1 MMNIIIVLNVKNFPA
16 KNALPIMSVSTVYA
30 KIATMNP
37 IVVFVVTVTKKS
49 KQIKKIEQDLQLKR
63 NLSIPVL
70 MTTMVIALIAMVTI
84 KPLLVFRVVTQVV
97 INVLSI
103 VRIVINMFF
112 ARIAM
117 NMIPV
122 VNCVI
127 FVMVLYVMGVCIE
140 TTQWNVW
147 LVKSTSVISVLYLC
161 MDHVIMI
168 KEFVFLV
175 TNKKHLYYC
184 WEFYQSLEVIFSNIM
199 ISVALILSIW
209 RFV

>member
-1 MMNIIIVLNVKNFPA
+1 M
-16 KNALPIMSVSTVYA
+16 
-30 KIATMNP
+30 
-37 IVVFVVTVTKKS
+37 KK
-49 KQIKKIEQDLQLKR
+49 

-127 FVMVLYVMGVCIE
+127 FVMVLYVMGVYIE

-209 RFV
+209 RV